1 MEPTPPATDG
11 HPAPDTLTS
20 NSVRCDAYVDSVA
33 LMRAAQHL
41 TGLPGITAA
50 SLVMATEPNLRLLAD
65 ARLLT
70 DEGRAAR
77 PADLIVALRGTADA
91 IEHALTEVPALLE
104 QPAAS
109 ESSEPD
115 EWVPRALGEADPAT
129 ALALISTPG
138 PYAAAEALK
147 ALRRG
152 MHAFVFS
159 DNVSIEQEIRIKEEA
174 HRRGLLAM
182 GPDCGTGVLDGVPLG
197 FANVLRPGRIGLIG
211 ASGTGLQQVSCLLD
225 AAGEGVRQMI
235 GTGGRDLS
243 AEVGARTTLDA
254 LDLLAADPGCELI
267 VLVSKPPAPEVAE
280 RVIARAGR
288 AGKPVVVAFL
298 GTERPAELGDL
309 AGAERTGASDP
320 ATAVTVV
327 GTLRDAARAVV
338 RTLGGVPAPPWA
350 PPAVDAVP
358 GRYLRALYA
367 GGTFAYEARQLL
379 PGAVTAVDPY
389 LPGREIDLPDRHLV
403 LDLGD
408 DAYTAGRPH
417 PMIDPTV
424 RAAHLR
430 AALSDPGTAAV
441 VLDVVLGHGAGADP
455 AAALAAELER
465 AGERGRPPVIAFVV
479 GTAGD
484 PQDAD
489 AVRARLE
496 KAGAVLAPTSTDAAE
511 WAVSLVTGGGELRH
525 DSGELMPTVRAGR

>member
-11 HPAPDTLTS
+11 HPAPETHTS
-20 NSVRCDAYVDSVA
+20 NSVRCDAYADSVA
-33 LMRAAQHL
+33 LMRAAQYL

-91 IEHALTEVPALLE
+91 IDHALGEVSALLE

-109 ESSEPD
+109 ESAQLDAS
-115 EWVPRALGEADPAT
+115 VPRALGEADPAT

-159 DNVSIEQEIRIKEEA
+159 DNVPLDQEIRIKEEA

-235 GTGGRDLS
+235 GTGGRDLG

-254 LDLLAADPGCELI
+254 LDLLAADPGCALI
-267 VLVSKPPAPEVAE
+267 VLVAKPPAPDVAE
-280 RVIARAGR
+280 RVIARAGH
-288 AGKPVVVAFL
+288 AGKPVVAAFL
-298 GTERPAELGDL
+298 GTERPTGDP
-309 AGAERTGASDP
+309 AGAARS
-320 ATAVTVV
+320 VTVV
-327 GTLRDAARAVV
+327 GTLRDAAREVV
-338 RTLGGVPAPPWA
+338 RTLGGVPAPPWT
-350 PPAVDAVP
+350 PPTVTP
-358 GRYLRALYA
+358 GSGRYLRALYA

-379 PGAVTAVDPY
+379 PDAATEAGPY
-389 LPGREIDLPDRHLV
+389 VPGRAIDLPERHLV

-430 AALSDPGTAAV
+430 AALSDPDTAVV

-455 AAALAAELER
+455 AGALAAEIER

-479 GTAGD
+479 GTDGD

-489 AVRARLE
+489 AVRAHLE
-496 KAGAVLAPTSTDAAE
+496 KAGALLAPTSTDAAE
-511 WAVSLVTGGGELRH
+511 WAVSLAGSGDEPRR
-525 DSGELMPTVRAGR
+525 DEGELMPTGRVRR

>member
-20 NSVRCDAYVDSVA
+20 NSVRCDAYADSVA

-65 ARLLT
+65 AQLLT
-70 DEGRAAR
+70 DEGRSAR

-91 IEHALTEVPALLE
+91 IEQALGAVPALLE

-109 ESSEPD
+109 ESSGPD
-115 EWVPRALGEADPAT
+115 TWVPRALGEADPAT

-147 ALRRG
+147 ALRCG

-159 DNVSIEQEIRIKEEA
+159 DNVPVDQEIRIKEEA

-267 VLVSKPPAPEVAE
+267 VLVSKPPAPEVAQH
-280 RVIARAGR
+280 VIARAGR
-288 AGKPVVVAFL
+288 AGKPVVAAFL
-298 GTERPAELGDL
+298 GSQRPAALGEH
-309 AGAERTGASDP
+309 AGAARP
-320 ATAVTVV
+320 VTVV
-327 GTLRDAARAVV
+327 GTLRDAAREAA
-338 RTLGGVPAPPWA
+338 RTLGGEPAPTWT
-350 PPAVDAVP
+350 PPTVTPGP

-367 GGTFAYEARQLL
+367 GGTFAFEARQSL
-379 PGAVTAVDPY
+379 PDAATEADPY
-389 LPGREIDLPDRHLV
+389 VPGRAIDLPQRHLV

-424 RAAHLR
+424 RAAHVR
-430 AALSDPGTAAV
+430 AALSDPDTAVV

-455 AAALAAELER
+455 AGALAAELER
-465 AGERGRPPVIAFVV
+465 AGERERPPVVAFVV
-479 GTAGD
+479 GTDGD

-489 AVRARLE
+489 AVRANLE
-496 KAGAVLAPTSTDAAE
+496 KAGALLAPTSTDAAE
-511 WAVSLVTGGGELRH
+511 WAVSLVTGNGAPRREA
-525 DSGELMPTVRAGR
+525 GELMPTGRAGR

>member
-20 NSVRCDAYVDSVA
+20 NSVRCDAYADSVA

-70 DEGRAAR
+70 GEGRAAR

-91 IEHALTEVPALLE
+91 IEHALGEVPALLE
-104 QPAAS
+104 QPAAAGS
-109 ESSEPD
+109 AEAD
-115 EWVPRALGEADPAT
+115 AWVPRALGEADPAT

-159 DNVSIEQEIRIKEEA
+159 DNVPVEQEIRIKEEA
-174 HRRGLLAM
+174 HRLGLLAM

-197 FANVLRPGRIGLIG
+197 FANVLRPGRVGLIG

-254 LDLLAADPGCELI
+254 LDLLAADDGCELI

-280 RVIARAGR
+280 RVLARAGR
-288 AGKPVVVAFL
+288 TGKPVVAAFL
-298 GTERPAELGDL
+298 GTDRPAPRG
-309 AGAERTGASDP
+309 
-320 ATAVTVV
+320 AVTVV
-327 GTLRDAARAVV
+327 ATLRDAARAVV
-338 RTLGGVPAPPWA
+338 RTLGGVPAPGWA
-350 PPAVDAVP
+350 PPAVDGVP

-379 PGAVTAVDPY
+379 PGAATAVDPY
-389 LPGREIDLPDRHLV
+389 VPGRDIALPERHLV

-430 AALSDPGTAAV
+430 AALTDPRTAVV
-441 VLDVVLGHGAGADP
+441 VLDVVLGHGAGTDP
-455 AAALAAELER
+455 AGALAAELER
-465 AGERGRPPVIAFVV
+465 VGERGRPPVIAFVV
-479 GTAGD
+479 GTDGD
-484 PQDAD
+484 PQDVD
-489 AVRARLE
+489 AVRARLSG
-496 KAGAVLAPTSTDAAE
+496 AGALLAPTSTDAAE
-511 WAVSLVTGGGELRH
+511 WAVSLTDASREPGRTTAELTS
-525 DSGELMPTVRAGR
+525 SGRAGR

>member
-20 NSVRCDAYVDSVA
+20 NSVRCDAYADSVA

-65 ARLLT
+65 AQLLT
-70 DEGRAAR
+70 DEGRSAR
-77 PADLIVALRGTADA
+77 PSDLIVALRGTADA
-91 IEHALTEVPALLE
+91 IEHALGEVPALLE

-115 EWVPRALGEADPAT
+115 TWVPRALGEADPAT

-147 ALRRG
+147 ALRHG

-159 DNVSIEQEIRIKEEA
+159 DNVPVEQEIRIKEEA

-197 FANVLRPGRIGLIG
+197 FANVLRPGRVGLIG

-243 AEVGARTTLDA
+243 AEVGGRTTLDA
-254 LDLLAADPGCELI
+254 LDLLAADPGCEVI
-267 VLVSKPPAPEVAE
+267 VLVSKPPAPDVAE

-288 AGKPVVVAFL
+288 AGKPVVAAFL
-298 GTERPAELGDL
+298 GTESLVAVGEQASA
-309 AGAERTGASDP
+309 AGP
-320 ATAVTVV
+320 VTVV
-327 GTLRDAARAVV
+327 GTLRDAAREVV
-338 RTLGGVPAPPWA
+338 RTLGGAPVSPWT
-350 PPAVDAVP
+350 PPTVTP
-358 GRYLRALYA
+358 GPGPYLRALYA

-379 PGAVTAVDPY
+379 PDAATEADPY
-389 LPGREIDLPDRHLV
+389 VPGHAIDLPERHLV

-430 AALSDPGTAAV
+430 AALSDPDTAVV

-455 AAALAAELER
+455 AGALGAELER
-465 AGERGRPPVIAFVV
+465 VGERGRPPVIAFVV
-479 GTAGD
+479 GTDGD

-489 AVRARLE
+489 AVRASLE
-496 KAGAVLAPTSTDAAE
+496 KAGALLAPTSTDAAE
-511 WAVSLVTGGGELRH
+511 WAVSLVTRNGEPRL
-525 DSGELMPTVRAGR
+525 SAGELMPTGRAGR

>member
-20 NSVRCDAYVDSVA
+20 NSVRCDAYADSVA

-65 ARLLT
+65 AQLLT
-70 DEGRAAR
+70 DDGRVAR

-91 IEHALTEVPALLE
+91 IEHALGEVPALLE

-109 ESSEPD
+109 ESAEPD
-115 EWVPRALGEADPAT
+115 ARVPRALTEADPAT

-147 ALRRG
+147 ALRCG

-159 DNVSIEQEIRIKEEA
+159 DNVPVEQEIRIKDEA

-182 GPDCGTGVLDGVPLG
+182 GPDCGTAVLDGVPLG
-197 FANVLRPGRIGLIG
+197 FANVLRPGRVGLIG

-235 GTGGRDLS
+235 GTGGRDLG

-288 AGKPVVVAFL
+288 TGKPVVAAFL
-298 GTERPAELGDL
+298 GTERPAALGDL
-309 AGAERTGASDP
+309 AGAGRHGASGS
-320 ATAVTVV
+320 VTVV
-327 GTLRDAARAVV
+327 GTLRDAVRAVV
-338 RTLGGVPAPPWA
+338 RTLGGVRAPQWA
-350 PPAVDAVP
+350 PPAVDAGP

-389 LPGREIDLPDRHLV
+389 VPGRQIALPGGHVV

-430 AALSDPGTAAV
+430 AALSDPDTAAV

-455 AAALAAELER
+455 AGPLATELER

-479 GTAGD
+479 GTDGD
-484 PQDAD
+484 PQDVD

-496 KAGAVLAPTSTDAAE
+496 KAGALLAPTSTDAAE
-511 WAVSLVTGGGELRH
+511 WAVSLVEAGDEPRRDAAELV
-525 DSGELMPTVRAGR
+525 PAARAGQ

>member
-20 NSVRCDAYVDSVA
+20 NSVRRDAYADSVA

-41 TGLPGITAA
+41 TGLPGILAA

-77 PADLIVALRGTADA
+77 PADLIVALRGTAEA
-91 IEHALTEVPALLE
+91 IEHARAEVPALLE

-115 EWVPRALGEADPAT
+115 AWVPRALGETDPAT

-159 DNVSIEQEIRIKEEA
+159 DNVPVEQEIRIKDEA

-243 AEVGARTTLDA
+243 VEVGARTTLDA
-254 LDLLAADPGCELI
+254 LDLLAADAGCELI

-288 AGKPVVVAFL
+288 SGKPVVVAFL
-298 GTERPAELGDL
+298 GTERPAALGDL
-309 AGAERTGASDP
+309 AGADRPDGAGG
-320 ATAVTVV
+320 VTVV

-338 RTLGGVPAPPWA
+338 RTLGGVPASPWA
-350 PPAVDAVP
+350 PPAVDAIP

-389 LPGREIDLPDRHLV
+389 VPGREIALPERHLV

-441 VLDVVLGHGAGADP
+441 VLDVVLGHGAGPDP
-455 AAALAAELER
+455 VAALATELAR
-465 AGERGRPPVIAFVV
+465 VGERRRAPVIAFVV
-479 GTAGD
+479 GTPGD
-484 PQDAD
+484 PQDVD

-511 WAVSLVTGGGELRH
+511 WAVSLVTGVGEPRR
-525 DSGELMPTVRAGR
+525 DAVELTPTGRAVRCP

>member
-1 MEPTPPATDG
+1 MEPTPPATEG
-11 HPAPDTLTS
+11 HPAADTLTT
-20 NSVRCDAYVDSVA
+20 NSVRCDAYADSVA

-50 SLVMATEPNLRLLAD
+50 SLVMATEPNLRLLDD
-65 ARLLT
+65 AHLLT

-91 IEHALTEVPALLE
+91 IERALREVPALLE

-109 ESSEPD
+109 ESTEPD
-115 EWVPRALGEADPAT
+115 AWEPRALVEADPAT

-159 DNVSIEQEIRIKEEA
+159 DNVSLDQEIRIKDEA
-174 HRRGLLAM
+174 HRLGLLAM

-197 FANVLRPGRIGLIG
+197 FANVLRPGRVGLIG

-254 LDLLAADPGCELI
+254 LDLLAADEGCELI

-280 RVIARAGR
+280 RVVERAGR
-288 AGKPVVVAFL
+288 AGKPVVAAFL
-298 GTERPAELGDL
+298 GTERPT
-309 AGAERTGASDP
+309 ERGS
-320 ATAVTVV
+320 VTVV
-327 GTLRDAARAVV
+327 GTLRDAVREVT
-338 RTLGGVPAPPWA
+338 RTLGGTPAPPWT
-350 PPAVDAVP
+350 PPAVTPGP

-367 GGTFAYEARQLL
+367 GGTFAYEARHLL
-379 PGAVTAVDPY
+379 PEAATEADPY
-389 LPGREIDLPDRHLV
+389 VPGRAITLPERHLV

-424 RAAHLR
+424 RAAHLG
-430 AALSDPGTAAV
+430 AALTDPHTAAV
-441 VLDVVLGHGAGADP
+441 VLDVVLGHGAGPDP
-455 AAALAAELER
+455 AEALAAELESVADR
-465 AGERGRPPVIAFVV
+465 RPPVIAFVV
-479 GTAGD
+479 GTDGD
-484 PQDAD
+484 PQNAD
-489 AVRARLE
+489 GVRARLE

-511 WAVSLVTGGGELRH
+511 WAVSLVAQPDQMHATAGELAA
-525 DSGELMPTVRAGR
+525 TAKAGP

>member
-20 NSVRCDAYVDSVA
+20 NSVRRDAYADSVA

-50 SLVMATEPNLRLLAD
+50 SLVMATDPNLRLLAD
-65 ARLLT
+65 AQLLT

-91 IEHALTEVPALLE
+91 IEHALGEVPALLE

-109 ESSEPD
+109 ESAEP
-115 EWVPRALGEADPAT
+115 EAWVPRALGEVDPAT

-159 DNVSIEQEIRIKEEA
+159 DNVPVEQEIRIKEEA

-254 LDLLAADPGCELI
+254 LDLLAVDPGCELI

-280 RVIARAGR
+280 RVIDRAGR
-288 AGKPVVVAFL
+288 AGKPVVAAFL
-298 GTERPAELGDL
+298 GTARPAALGDL
-309 AGAERTGASDP
+309 AGAERPGAP
-320 ATAVTVV
+320 GPVTVV

-338 RTLGGVPAPPWA
+338 RTLGGVPAPAWA
-350 PPAVDAVP
+350 PPAGDAVDAVP

-379 PGAVTAVDPY
+379 PGAVTEVDPY
-389 LPGREIDLPDRHLV
+389 VPGRDITLPERHLV

-430 AALSDPGTAAV
+430 AALTDPHTAAV

-455 AAALAAELER
+455 AGALATELER
-465 AGERGRPPVIAFVV
+465 VGERGRPPVIAFVV
-479 GTAGD
+479 GTDGD

-496 KAGAVLAPTSTDAAE
+496 KAGALLAPTSTDAAE
-511 WAVSLVTGGGELRH
+511 WAVSLVGADAEPRR
-525 DSGELMPTVRAGR
+525 DAGELMPSGRAGR

>member
-11 HPAPDTLTS
+11 HPAPDTFTS
-20 NSVRCDAYVDSVA
+20 NSVRCDAYADSVA

-50 SLVMATEPNLRLLAD
+50 SLVMATEPNLRLLDD
-65 ARLLT
+65 AQLLT

-91 IEHALTEVPALLE
+91 IEHALAEVPALLE

-115 EWVPRALGEADPAT
+115 AWVPRALGEADPAT

-147 ALRRG
+147 ALRGG

-159 DNVSIEQEIRIKEEA
+159 DNVPVDQEIRIKEEA
-174 HRRGLLAM
+174 HRLGLLAM
-182 GPDCGTGVLDGVPLG
+182 GPDCGTAVLDGVPVG
-197 FANVLRPGRIGLIG
+197 FANALRPGRVGLIG

-267 VLVSKPPAPEVAE
+267 VLVSKPPAPDVAE
-280 RVIARAGR
+280 RVVERAGR
-288 AGKPVVVAFL
+288 AGKPVVAAFL
-298 GTERPAELGDL
+298 GTERP
-309 AGAERTGASDP
+309 RTVGS
-320 ATAVTVV
+320 VTVV
-327 GTLRDAARAVV
+327 GTLRDAAREAL
-338 RTLGGVPAPPWA
+338 RTLGGAPAPSWT
-350 PPAVDAVP
+350 PPTVPPGP

-367 GGTFAYEARQLL
+367 GGTFAYEARQLR
-379 PGAVTAVDPY
+379 PDAATEADPY
-389 LPGREIDLPDRHLV
+389 VPDHAIDLPERHLV

-430 AALSDPGTAAV
+430 AALTDPHTAAV
-441 VLDVVLGHGAGADP
+441 VLDVVLGHGAGPDP
-455 AAALAAELER
+455 AEALAAELEDVGDR
-465 AGERGRPPVIAFVV
+465 RRPPVIAFVV
-479 GTAGD
+479 GTEGD
-484 PQDAD
+484 PQNVD

-496 KAGAVLAPTSTDAAE
+496 KAGAVMAPTSTDAAE
-511 WAVSLVTGGGELRH
+511 WAVSLLTQPGQPHRKAGELAAQ
-525 DSGELMPTVRAGR
+525 GRAGR